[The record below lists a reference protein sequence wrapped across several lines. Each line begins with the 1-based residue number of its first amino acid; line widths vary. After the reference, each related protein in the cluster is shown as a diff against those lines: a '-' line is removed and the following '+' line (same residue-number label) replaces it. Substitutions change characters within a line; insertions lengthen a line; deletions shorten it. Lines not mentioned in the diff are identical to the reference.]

1 MKSKRVLGSIELSIA
16 AIIWGAMFVVVKII
30 VDEVHPIQLVW
41 LEYLISLVFLIGYSV
56 IKGEKWH
63 INWPDLK
70 LIFWI
75 GIIGNTISLVA
86 QEMGT
91 GLSNAQTGSVIT
103 STIPAFMIIFG
114 WLILKERLDKVKIFS
129 VVIAILG
136 VVMIVGLKMSG
147 SNVVLGVM
155 LLVLTAITWAL
166 MSVLVKKVKTY
177 SSLQITIMSTVVAVV
192 TLTPFILSDLPSLT
206 SINFAEPKVI
216 LSLLYIGAVSTAVA
230 YVMWNKGLK
239 VISASSSGLFY
250 LIQPIVGS
258 FLGWLML
265 GEQITPGFIIGSAM
279 ILISVWISVK
289 FDGSAE
295 TEIRKTKPSRARAS
309 RASAGSGI

>member
-1 MKSKRVLGSIELSIA
+1 MKSKEVLGSIYLSIA
-16 AIIWGAMFVVVKII
+16 AVIWGAMFVVVKII

-56 IKGEKWH
+56 LKREKWH
-63 INWPDLK
+63 INWRDLR

-75 GIIGNTISLVA
+75 GVIGNTISLVA

-91 GLSNAQTGSVIT
+91 GISNAQTASVIT

-114 WLILKERLDKVKIFS
+114 WLILKESLDKVKILS
-129 VVIAILG
+129 VIIAILG
-136 VVMIVGLKMSG
+136 VIMIVGLHMSG
-147 SNVVLGVM
+147 SNVGLGIG
-155 LLVLTAITWAL
+155 LLLLTAMTWAL
-166 MSVLVKKVKTY
+166 MSVLIKKVKTY

-192 TLTPFILSDLPSLT
+192 CLTPFILSDTASLT
-206 SINFAEPKVI
+206 SINFFDPKVF

-258 FLGWLML
+258 FLGWLIL
-265 GEQITPGFIIGSAM
+265 GEQISIGFVIGSIM
-279 ILISVWISVK
+279 ILGSVWISVK
-289 FDGSAE
+289 FEDTDEAA
-295 TEIRKTKPSRARAS
+295 IAS
-309 RASAGSGI
+309 NSI

>member
-1 MKSKRVLGSIELSIA
+1 MKSKRRGILQKMSKRVLGSIELCIA
-16 AIIWGAMFVVVKII
+16 AVIWGAMFVVVKII

-41 LEYLISLVFLIGYSV
+41 LEYLISLVFLIGYS
-56 IKGEKWH
+56 IMKGEKWH

-75 GIIGNTISLVA
+75 GVIGNTISLVA

-114 WLILKERLDKVKIFS
+114 WLILKEPLDKVKIFS
-129 VVIAILG
+129 VIIAILG

-147 SNVVLGVM
+147 TNVILGIVL
-155 LLVLTAITWAL
+155 LILTAITWAL
-166 MSVLVKKVKTY
+166 MSVLIKKVKTY

-192 TLTPFILSDLPSLT
+192 CLTPFILSDMSSLT
-206 SINFAEPKVI
+206 SINFFDPKVI
-216 LSLLYIGAVSTAVA
+216 LSLLYIGGVSTAIA

-258 FLGWLML
+258 FLGWLLL
-265 GEQITPGFIIGSAM
+265 GEQISIGFIIGSAM
-279 ILISVWISVK
+279 ILASVWISVK
-289 FDGSAE
+289 FEDNSDE
-295 TEIRKTKPSRARAS
+295 NML
-309 RASAGSGI
+309 AGDSI

>member
-1 MKSKRVLGSIELSIA
+1 MSKKVSGSIFLSIA
-16 AIIWGAMFVVVKII
+16 AIIWGAMFVVVKIV

-56 IKGEKWH
+56 LKGEKWH
-63 INWPDLK
+63 IDWKDLR

-75 GIIGNTISLVA
+75 GVIGNTISLVA

-114 WLILKERLDKVKIFS
+114 WLILKEPLDKVKVFS
-129 VVIAILG
+129 VIIAILG

-147 SNVVLGVM
+147 SNVVMGV
-155 LLVLTAITWAL
+155 LLLLLTAITWAL
-166 MSVLVKKVKTY
+166 MSVLIKKVRTY

-192 TLTPFILSDLPSLT
+192 CLTPFILSDTASLT
-206 SINFAEPKVI
+206 SINFLDPKVF
-216 LSLLYIGAVSTAVA
+216 LSLLYIGGVSTAVA

-239 VISASSSGLFY
+239 VISASSSGIFY

-258 FLGWLML
+258 FLGWLLL
-265 GEQITPGFIIGSAM
+265 GEQISVGFLIGSAM
-279 ILISVWISVK
+279 ILASVWISVK
-289 FDGSAE
+289 FEDKSDD
-295 TEIRKTKPSRARAS
+295 TML
-309 RASAGSGI
+309 AGNSI

>member
-1 MKSKRVLGSIELSIA
+1 MKSKRVLGSVFLTIA
-16 AIIWGAMFVVVKII
+16 SIIWGAMFVVVKII
-30 VDEVHPIQLVW
+30 VNEVHPIQLVW
-41 LEYLISLVFLIGYSV
+41 LEYLIALVFLIGYS
-56 IKGEKWH
+56 IMKKEKWH
-63 INWPDLK
+63 INWSDLK
-70 LIFWI
+70 LVFWI

-91 GLSNAQTGSVIT
+91 GLSNAQTASVIT

-114 WLILKERLDKVKIFS
+114 WLILKEKLNKIKILS

-147 SNVVLGVM
+147 TNVILGVL
-155 LLVLTAITWAL
+155 LLVLDSIAWAL

-192 TLTPFILSDLPSLT
+192 ALTPFILSDMSSLT
-206 SINFAEPKVI
+206 SINFADPTII

-230 YVMWNKGLK
+230 YVMWNRGLQI
-239 VISASSSGLFY
+239 VSAGSSGVFY

-258 FLGWLML
+258 FLGWLLL
-265 GEQITPGFIIGSAM
+265 GEQISVGFVIGSFM
-279 ILISVWISVK
+279 ILASVWISVK
-289 FDGSAE
+289 FDGSSANE
-295 TEIRKTKPSRARAS
+295 TRLKRTRPAS
-309 RASAGSGI
+309 VKLNNN

>member
-1 MKSKRVLGSIELSIA
+1 MKSKKALGSIFLSIA
-16 AIIWGAMFVVVKII
+16 AVIWGAMFVVVKII
-30 VDEVHPIQLVW
+30 VNEVHPIQLVW

-56 IKGEKWH
+56 LKGEKWH
-63 INWPDLK
+63 INWKDLR

-75 GIIGNTISLVA
+75 GVIGNTISLVA

-91 GLSNAQTGSVIT
+91 GLSNAQTASVIT

-114 WLILKERLDKVKIFS
+114 WLVLKETLDKVKIFS
-129 VVIAILG
+129 VVIAMLG

-147 SNVVLGVM
+147 SNVIMGVL
-155 LLVLTAITWAL
+155 LLILTAITWAL
-166 MSVLVKKVKTY
+166 MSVLIKKVKTY

-192 TLTPFILSDLPSLT
+192 CLTPFILSDMSSLT
-206 SINFAEPKVI
+206 SINFLDPKVI
-216 LSLLYIGAVSTAVA
+216 LSLLYIGGVSTAIA

-258 FLGWLML
+258 FLGWLLL
-265 GEQITPGFIIGSAM
+265 GEQISVGFIIGSAM
-279 ILISVWISVK
+279 ILASVWISVK
-289 FDGSAE
+289 FEDKSG
-295 TEIRKTKPSRARAS
+295 TEML
-309 RASAGSGI
+309 AGDSI

>member
-63 INWPDLK
+63 INWPDLR

-114 WLILKERLDKVKIFS
+114 WLILKEPLDKVKIFS
-129 VVIAILG
+129 VLIAILG
-136 VVMIVGLKMSG
+136 VVMIVGLKMTG
-147 SNVVLGVM
+147 SNVVLGVI
-155 LLVLTAITWAL
+155 LLILTAITWAL
-166 MSVLVKKVKTY
+166 MSVLIKKVKTY

-192 TLTPFILSDLPSLT
+192 CLTPFILSDLSSLT

-258 FLGWLML
+258 FLGWLLL
-265 GEQITPGFIIGSAM
+265 GEQISVGFIIGSAM
-279 ILISVWISVK
+279 ILASVWISVK
-289 FDGSAE
+289 FEDSDEEALASAE
-295 TEIRKTKPSRARAS
+295 
-309 RASAGSGI
+309 G

>member
-1 MKSKRVLGSIELSIA
+1 MKSKRFFGSIELCIA
-16 AIIWGAMFVVVKII
+16 AVIWGAMFVVVKII

-41 LEYLISLVFLIGYSV
+41 LEYLISLVFLIGYSL

-63 INWPDLK
+63 INWPDLR

-75 GIIGNTISLVA
+75 GVIGNTISLVA

-114 WLILKERLDKVKIFS
+114 WLILKEPLDKVKIFS
-129 VVIAILG
+129 VIIAILG
-136 VVMIVGLKMSG
+136 VVMIVGLKISG
-147 SNVVLGVM
+147 TNVVLGV
-155 LLVLTAITWAL
+155 LLLILTAITWAL
-166 MSVLVKKVKTY
+166 MSVLIKKVKTY

-192 TLTPFILSDLPSLT
+192 CLTPFILSDLPSLT

-216 LSLLYIGAVSTAVA
+216 LSLLYIGAISTAVA

-258 FLGWLML
+258 FLGWLLL
-265 GEQITPGFIIGSAM
+265 GEQISVGFVIGSAM
-279 ILISVWISVK
+279 ILASVWISVK
-289 FDGSAE
+289 FEDSDTEALASDG
-295 TEIRKTKPSRARAS
+295 I
-309 RASAGSGI
+309 

>member
-1 MKSKRVLGSIELSIA
+1 MKSKRVFGSIELSIA

-56 IKGEKWH
+56 MKGEKWH

-114 WLILKERLDKVKIFS
+114 WLILKERLDKIKIFS
-129 VVIAILG
+129 VLIAILG
-136 VVMIVGLKMSG
+136 VIMIVGLKMTG
-147 SNVVLGVM
+147 SNVALGVM
-155 LLVLTAITWAL
+155 LLILTAITWAL
-166 MSVLVKKVKTY
+166 MSVLIKKVKTY

-192 TLTPFILSDLPSLT
+192 CLTPFILSDMSSLT
-206 SINFAEPKVI
+206 SINFLDPKVI
-216 LSLLYIGAVSTAVA
+216 FSLLYIGAVSTAVA

-258 FLGWLML
+258 FLGWLLL
-265 GEQITPGFIIGSAM
+265 GEQISVGFIIGSAM
-279 ILISVWISVK
+279 ILASVWISVK
-289 FDGSAE
+289 FEDSNEEAL
-295 TEIRKTKPSRARAS
+295 
-309 RASAGSGI
+309 ASASDGI

>member
-63 INWPDLK
+63 INWSDLR

-114 WLILKERLDKVKIFS
+114 WLILKERLDKVKVFS
-129 VVIAILG
+129 VLIAILG
-136 VVMIVGLKMSG
+136 VVMIVGLKMTG
-147 SNVVLGVM
+147 SNVVLGII
-155 LLVLTAITWAL
+155 LLILTAITWAL
-166 MSVLVKKVKTY
+166 MSVLIKKVKTY

-192 TLTPFILSDLPSLT
+192 CLTPFILSDLPSLT
-206 SINFAEPKVI
+206 SINFSEPKVI

-258 FLGWLML
+258 FLGWLLL
-265 GEQITPGFIIGSAM
+265 GEQISVGFIIGSAM
-279 ILISVWISVK
+279 ILASVWISVK
-289 FDGSAE
+289 FEDSDEEALASAE
-295 TEIRKTKPSRARAS
+295 
-309 RASAGSGI
+309 G

>member
-16 AIIWGAMFVVVKII
+16 AIIWGAMFVVVKIV

-63 INWPDLK
+63 INWPDLR

-114 WLILKERLDKVKIFS
+114 WLILKEPLDKVKIFS
-129 VVIAILG
+129 VLIAILG
-136 VVMIVGLKMSG
+136 VVMIVGLKMTG
-147 SNVVLGVM
+147 SNVVLGVI
-155 LLVLTAITWAL
+155 LLILTAITWAL
-166 MSVLVKKVKTY
+166 MSVLIKKVKTY

-192 TLTPFILSDLPSLT
+192 CLTPFILSDLSSLT

-258 FLGWLML
+258 FLGWLLL
-265 GEQITPGFIIGSAM
+265 GEQISVGFIIGSAM
-279 ILISVWISVK
+279 ILASVWISVK
-289 FDGSAE
+289 FEDTDEEALASAE
-295 TEIRKTKPSRARAS
+295 
-309 RASAGSGI
+309 G

>member
-16 AIIWGAMFVVVKII
+16 AVIWGAMFVVVKIV

-129 VVIAILG
+129 VIIAILG
-136 VVMIVGLKMSG
+136 VVMIVGLKMTG
-147 SNVVLGVM
+147 SNVVMGVM

-192 TLTPFILSDLPSLT
+192 TLTPFILSDTASLT
-206 SINFAEPKVI
+206 GINFLDPKVI
-216 LSLLYIGAVSTAVA
+216 FSLLYIGAVSTAVA

-258 FLGWLML
+258 FLGWLLL
-265 GEQITPGFIIGSAM
+265 GEQISVGFIIGSAM
-279 ILISVWISVK
+279 ILASVWISVK
-289 FDGSAE
+289 FDDSDEEAL
-295 TEIRKTKPSRARAS
+295 
-309 RASAGSGI
+309 ASAGSLN

>member
-1 MKSKRVLGSIELSIA
+1 MKSKRFFGSIELCIA
-16 AIIWGAMFVVVKII
+16 AVIWGAMFVVVKII

-41 LEYLISLVFLIGYSV
+41 LEYLISLVFLIGYSL

-63 INWPDLK
+63 INWPDLR

-75 GIIGNTISLVA
+75 GVIGNTISLVA

-114 WLILKERLDKVKIFS
+114 WLILKEPLDKVKIFS
-129 VVIAILG
+129 VIIAILG
-136 VVMIVGLKMSG
+136 VVMIVGLKISG
-147 SNVVLGVM
+147 TNVVLGV
-155 LLVLTAITWAL
+155 LLLILTAITWAL
-166 MSVLVKKVKTY
+166 MSVLIKKVKTY

-192 TLTPFILSDLPSLT
+192 CLTPFILSDLPSLT

-216 LSLLYIGAVSTAVA
+216 LSLLYIGAISTAVA

-258 FLGWLML
+258 FLGWLLL
-265 GEQITPGFIIGSAM
+265 GEQISVGFVIGSAM
-279 ILISVWISVK
+279 ILASVWISVK
-289 FDGSAE
+289 FEDPDTEALASDG
-295 TEIRKTKPSRARAS
+295 I
-309 RASAGSGI
+309 

>member
-1 MKSKRVLGSIELSIA
+1 
-16 AIIWGAMFVVVKII
+16 MFVVVKII

-56 IKGEKWH
+56 LKGEKWH

-114 WLILKERLDKVKIFS
+114 WLILKERLDKVKILS
-129 VVIAILG
+129 VIIAILG
-136 VVMIVGLKMSG
+136 VVMIVGLKMTG
-147 SNVVLGVM
+147 SNVVMGVM

-192 TLTPFILSDLPSLT
+192 TLTPFILSDISSLT
-206 SINFAEPKVI
+206 SINFLDPKVI

-258 FLGWLML
+258 FLGWLLL
-265 GEQITPGFIIGSAM
+265 GEQISVGFIIGSAM
-279 ILISVWISVK
+279 ILASVWISVK

-295 TEIRKTKPSRARAS
+295 TAIAS
-309 RASAGSGI
+309 ASAGSLN

>member
-16 AIIWGAMFVVVKII
+16 AVIWGAMFVVVKIV

-129 VVIAILG
+129 VIIAILG
-136 VVMIVGLKMSG
+136 VVMIVGLKMTG
-147 SNVVLGVM
+147 SNVVMGVM

-192 TLTPFILSDLPSLT
+192 TLTPFIVSDTASLT
-206 SINFAEPKVI
+206 SINFLDPKVI
-216 LSLLYIGAVSTAVA
+216 FSLLYIGAVSTAVA

-258 FLGWLML
+258 FLGWLLL
-265 GEQITPGFIIGSAM
+265 GEQISVGFIIGSAM
-279 ILISVWISVK
+279 ILASVWISVK
-289 FDGSAE
+289 FDDSDEEAL
-295 TEIRKTKPSRARAS
+295 
-309 RASAGSGI
+309 ASAGSLN

>member
-1 MKSKRVLGSIELSIA
+1 MKSKRILGSVFLTIA
-16 AIIWGAMFVVVKII
+16 SIIWGAMFVVVKII

-41 LEYLISLVFLIGYSV
+41 LEYLIALVFLIGYS
-56 IKGEKWH
+56 IMKREKWH

-114 WLILKERLDKVKIFS
+114 WLILKEKLDKVKIFS
-129 VVIAILG
+129 VIIAILG

-147 SNVVLGVM
+147 TNVILGVL
-155 LLVLTAITWAL
+155 LLVLDSIAWAL

-192 TLTPFILSDLPSLT
+192 ALTPFILSDLQSLT
-206 SINFAEPKVI
+206 SINFVDPKVI

-230 YVMWNKGLK
+230 YVMWNRGLQI
-239 VISASSSGLFY
+239 VSAGSSGLFY

-258 FLGWLML
+258 FLGWLLL
-265 GEQITPGFIIGSAM
+265 GEQISVGFVIGSAL
-279 ILISVWISVK
+279 ILASVWISVK
-289 FDGSAE
+289 YDGSSDEE
-295 TEIRKTKPSRARAS
+295 TQL
-309 RASAGSGI
+309 ASAGNSI

>member
-16 AIIWGAMFVVVKII
+16 AVIWGAMFVVVKII

-41 LEYLISLVFLIGYSV
+41 LEYLISLVFLIGYSL

-63 INWPDLK
+63 INWPDLR

-114 WLILKERLDKVKIFS
+114 WLILKEPLDKVKIFS
-129 VVIAILG
+129 VLIAILG
-136 VVMIVGLKMSG
+136 VVMIVGLKMTG
-147 SNVVLGVM
+147 SNVVLGVI
-155 LLVLTAITWAL
+155 LLLLTAITWAL
-166 MSVLVKKVKTY
+166 MSVLIKKVKTY
-177 SSLQITIMSTVVAVV
+177 SSLQITIMSTIVAVV
-192 TLTPFILSDLPSLT
+192 CLTPFILSDLSSLT

-258 FLGWLML
+258 FLGWLLL
-265 GEQITPGFIIGSAM
+265 GEQISVGFIIGSAM
-279 ILISVWISVK
+279 ILASVWISVK
-289 FDGSAE
+289 FEDSDEEAL
-295 TEIRKTKPSRARAS
+295 
-309 RASAGSGI
+309 ASAGNSI

>member
-1 MKSKRVLGSIELSIA
+1 
-16 AIIWGAMFVVVKII
+16 MFVVVKIV

-63 INWPDLK
+63 INWPDLR

-91 GLSNAQTGSVIT
+91 GLSNAQTASVIT

-114 WLILKERLDKVKIFS
+114 WLILKEPLDKVKIFS
-129 VVIAILG
+129 VLIAILG
-136 VVMIVGLKMSG
+136 VIMIVGLKMTG
-147 SNVVLGVM
+147 SNVVLGV
-155 LLVLTAITWAL
+155 LLLTLTAITWAL
-166 MSVLVKKVKTY
+166 MSVLIKKVKTY

-192 TLTPFILSDLPSLT
+192 SLTPFILSDMSSLT
-206 SINFAEPKVI
+206 SINFLDPKVI

-258 FLGWLML
+258 FLGWLL
-265 GEQITPGFIIGSAM
+265 LNEQISVGFIIGSAM
-279 ILISVWISVK
+279 ILASVWISVK
-289 FDGSAE
+289 FEDSDEEAL
-295 TEIRKTKPSRARAS
+295 
-309 RASAGSGI
+309 ASAGNASASNA

>member
-1 MKSKRVLGSIELSIA
+1 
-16 AIIWGAMFVVVKII
+16 MFVVVKIV

-129 VVIAILG
+129 VIIAILG
-136 VVMIVGLKMSG
+136 VVMIVGLKMTG
-147 SNVVLGVM
+147 SNVVMGVM

-192 TLTPFILSDLPSLT
+192 TLTPFILSDTASLT
-206 SINFAEPKVI
+206 SINFLDPKVI
-216 LSLLYIGAVSTAVA
+216 FSLLYIGAVSTAVA

-258 FLGWLML
+258 FLGWLLL
-265 GEQITPGFIIGSAM
+265 GEQISVGFIIGSAM
-279 ILISVWISVK
+279 ILASVWISVK
-289 FDGSAE
+289 FDDSDEEAL
-295 TEIRKTKPSRARAS
+295 
-309 RASAGSGI
+309 ASAGSLN

>member
-1 MKSKRVLGSIELSIA
+1 MKSKRILGSVFLTIA
-16 AIIWGAMFVVVKII
+16 SIIWGAMFVVVKII

-41 LEYLISLVFLIGYSV
+41 LEYLIALVFLIGYS
-56 IKGEKWH
+56 IMKREKWH

-114 WLILKERLDKVKIFS
+114 WLILKEKLDKVKIFS

-147 SNVVLGVM
+147 TNVILGVL
-155 LLVLTAITWAL
+155 LLVLDSIAWAL

-192 TLTPFILSDLPSLT
+192 ALTPFILSDMSSLT
-206 SINFAEPKVI
+206 SINFLDPKVI
-216 LSLLYIGAVSTAVA
+216 WSLLYIGAVSTAVA
-230 YVMWNKGLK
+230 YVMWNRGLQI
-239 VISASSSGLFY
+239 VSAGSSGLFY

-258 FLGWLML
+258 FLGWLLL
-265 GEQITPGFIIGSAM
+265 GEQISVGFVIGSAL
-279 ILISVWISVK
+279 ILASVWISVK
-289 FDGSAE
+289 YDGSSDEE
-295 TEIRKTKPSRARAS
+295 TQL
-309 RASAGSGI
+309 ASAGNSI

>member
-63 INWPDLK
+63 INWSDLR

-114 WLILKERLDKVKIFS
+114 WLILKERLDKVKVFS
-129 VVIAILG
+129 VLIAILG
-136 VVMIVGLKMSG
+136 VVMIVGLKMTG
-147 SNVVLGVM
+147 SNVVLGII
-155 LLVLTAITWAL
+155 LLILTAITWAL
-166 MSVLVKKVKTY
+166 MSVLIKKVKTY

-192 TLTPFILSDLPSLT
+192 CLTPFILSDLPSLT

-258 FLGWLML
+258 FLGWLLL
-265 GEQITPGFIIGSAM
+265 GEQISVGFIIGSAM
-279 ILISVWISVK
+279 ILASVWISVK
-289 FDGSAE
+289 FEDSDEEALASAE
-295 TEIRKTKPSRARAS
+295 
-309 RASAGSGI
+309 G

>member
-1 MKSKRVLGSIELSIA
+1 MKSKRILGSVFLTIA
-16 AIIWGAMFVVVKII
+16 SIIWGAMFVVVKII

-41 LEYLISLVFLIGYSV
+41 LEYLIALVFLIGYSV
-56 IKGEKWH
+56 MKREKWH

-114 WLILKERLDKVKIFS
+114 WLILKEKLDKVKIFS
-129 VVIAILG
+129 VIIAILG

-147 SNVVLGVM
+147 TNVILGVL
-155 LLVLTAITWAL
+155 LLVLDSIAWAL

-192 TLTPFILSDLPSLT
+192 ALTPFILSDLQSLT
-206 SINFAEPKVI
+206 SINFVDPKVI

-230 YVMWNKGLK
+230 YVMWNRGLQI
-239 VISASSSGLFY
+239 VSAGSSGLFY

-258 FLGWLML
+258 FLGWLLL
-265 GEQITPGFIIGSAM
+265 GEQISVGFVIGSAM
-279 ILISVWISVK
+279 ILASVWISVK
-289 FDGSAE
+289 FDGSSDE
-295 TEIRKTKPSRARAS
+295 EARL
-309 RASAGSGI
+309 ASAGNSI

>member
-1 MKSKRVLGSIELSIA
+1 MKSKRVFGSIELSIA
-16 AIIWGAMFVVVKII
+16 AVIWGAMFVVVKVV
-30 VDEVHPIQLVW
+30 VDEVRPVQLVW

-56 IKGEKWH
+56 LKGEKWH

-86 QEMGT
+86 QEAGT

-114 WLILKERLDKVKIFS
+114 WLILKESLDKVKIFS
-129 VVIAILG
+129 VLIAILG
-136 VVMIVGLKMSG
+136 VVMIVGLKMTG
-147 SNVVLGVM
+147 SNVVLGV
-155 LLVLTAITWAL
+155 LLLLLTAITWAL

-192 TLTPFILSDLPSLT
+192 CLTPFILSDMSSLT
-206 SINFAEPKVI
+206 SINFLEPKVF

-258 FLGWLML
+258 FLGWLLL
-265 GEQITPGFIIGSAM
+265 GEQISIGFVIGSAM
-279 ILISVWISVK
+279 ILASVWISVK
-289 FDGSAE
+289 FEDTDEAAIASDG
-295 TEIRKTKPSRARAS
+295 I
-309 RASAGSGI
+309 